1 MSSEPHGRA
10 WLLLSECFLPSFFS
24 FLFSANVDDTLGFL
38 LTPQISGI
46 FNGEARE
53 LMWSRAECA
62 ARRCAVITACFFP
75 PHARTRTH
83 IRKHTLSQW
92 IGGGQWMAVGY
103 RLMVHH
109 TAGVCEI
116 NSTGSHSKRPA

>member
-10 WLLLSECFLPSFFS
+10 WLLLSECFLPSFFFFS
-24 FLFSANVDDTLGFL
+24 FFLANVDDTLGFL

-83 IRKHTLSQW
+83 IRKHTSLTVDRRWSVDGCGLQTD
-92 IGGGQWMAVGY
+92 GPPHSR
-103 RLMVHH
+103 RL
-109 TAGVCEI
+109 
-116 NSTGSHSKRPA
+116 